1 MPDFAIVDTH
11 VHLYDIEQFRYAWLA
26 SVPRINRTCLIP
38 DFDRAR
44 EDVQVEKFVFAEVA
58 VSDDAYLEEAR
69 FIQGLAEG
77 DARLAGMI
85 AHAPLERGPAVEADL
100 EALARLRNVRGI
112 RRLIETERDPSFCL
126 EGGFLA
132 ALKLLPAYG
141 FTFDICVK
149 HWAMTYAIEL
159 AKRCPDVTFV
169 LDHIGKPDIRHGI
182 VELWKRQIGELA
194 ALPNVVCKISGVIT
208 EADHARW
215 TAQDIEPYIAHVIE
229 QFGFDRIMY
238 GSDWSVAELTHRYS
252 QYVDILDGM
261 LSGVSEADQRKFYRE
276 NAVRVYRL

>member
-261 LSGVSEADQRKFYRE
+261 LSGASEADQRKFYRE